1 MGSYANEV
9 MSSVNEGFHGFMATL
24 PATYQD
30 QMERLSTQRWAD
42 AGKVLIEQDADSDG
56 VFIIEQGVAEV
67 LIETPDVKVP
77 PPLTYLGRGDIV
89 GELGVMNGTL
99 RTATVRASCD
109 VYYRMFEAEVFL
121 DMMVNIPGFAAFIA
135 GRLAKRVSHT
145 TANIAYNS
153 ICIDLSGK
161 LPQFDMISVF
171 YTVAGSGSSGE
182 LKVVNS
188 ERDTIGTFFFLNGT
202 LNNARYLHLQG
213 IEACRQLFIEHWLEG
228 AFSFKRGVEPSEP
241 VDEEY
246 QISIQVQ
253 DIVFEGALLRDGLE
267 MLPESLQKLQGMI
280 RVTEFD
286 PETGLGGSLEIRE
299 RINEIAGKDPVNIQD
314 AWSRCGVSLVEFG
327 KACLEMQKLGQLE
340 HEV

>member
-1 MGSYANEV
+1 MSSYANQV
-9 MSSVNEGFHGFMATL
+9 MSSVSEGFQDFLKTL
-24 PATYQD
+24 PPTYQ
-30 QMERLSTQRWAD
+30 QQIERLSAQRWAD
-42 AGKVLIEQDADSDG
+42 AGKLIIEQDSDSDA

-67 LIETPDVKVP
+67 SIDTPDIKVA

-99 RTATVRASCD
+99 RTATVRASSD
-109 VYYRMFEAEVFL
+109 VYYRVFEAEVFL
-121 DMMVNIPGFAAFIA
+121 DMLVNMPGFAAFIA

-153 ICIDLSGK
+153 ICSDLSGK

-171 YTVAGSGSSGE
+171 YTVAGSGSTGE
-182 LKVVNS
+182 LKVVNN

-202 LNNARYLHLQG
+202 LINARYLHLQG

-228 AFSFKRGVEPSEP
+228 AFSYRRGEVPSEP

-246 QISIQVQ
+246 RVSIQVE
-253 DIVFEGALLRDGLE
+253 DIVFEGALLRDGLDL
-267 MLPESLQKLQGMI
+267 LPDSVQKLKGSI
-280 RVTEFD
+280 HVTNFE
-286 PETGLGGSLEIRE
+286 PELGAPDSLIVRE
-299 RINEIAGKDPVNIQD
+299 RIAEIATKAPVKLQD
-314 AWSRCGVSLVEFG
+314 VWSRSGVSLVEFG

-340 HEV
+340 HQE